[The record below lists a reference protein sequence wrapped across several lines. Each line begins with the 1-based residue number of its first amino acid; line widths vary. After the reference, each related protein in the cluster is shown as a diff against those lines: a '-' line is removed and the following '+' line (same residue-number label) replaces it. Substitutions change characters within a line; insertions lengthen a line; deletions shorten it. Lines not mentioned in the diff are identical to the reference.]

1 MKKFCKSLSVKGFPL
16 KANLVFE
23 INFKVDQHQSGIATI
38 KARLEACEPQEWA
51 ALGVAAPA
59 HVSENDLEIN
69 TKETLEKIRK
79 FMVVTEKN
87 ANDELQK
94 LATLASVGEAFSK
107 GIEEVFAAGKF
118 EQA

>member
-23 INFKVDQHQSGIATI
+23 ISFKVDPHQSGIATI
-38 KARLEACEPQEWA
+38 KARLEACEPQEWS
-51 ALGVAAPA
+51 ALGIAAPT

-79 FMVVTEKN
+79 FMLVTEKN
-87 ANDELQK
+87 SSDELEK
-94 LATLASVGEAFSK
+94 LAVLATVGQAFSK

-118 EQA
+118 QQT